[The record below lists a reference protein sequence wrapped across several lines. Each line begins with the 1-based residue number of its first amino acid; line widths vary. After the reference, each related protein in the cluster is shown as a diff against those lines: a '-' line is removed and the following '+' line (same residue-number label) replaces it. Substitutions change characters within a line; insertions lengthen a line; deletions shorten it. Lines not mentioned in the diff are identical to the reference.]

1 LQKQNLALTVNEAA
15 MNDAVQALSPRP
27 GQAQKEAAAAEAN
40 PMPICFVVD
49 SDANIRRLMFAE
61 LRGLQV
67 QSDLFETAPE
77 MLKYAEKVR
86 PDLLFV
92 DITTSLSSAVELIG
106 LLAMAQLPCPVQ
118 IMTGLNPVLIE
129 QVKRIGERNGLRLLP
144 VLHKPFRPT
153 TIRKVLHDL
162 RLRRDRAAT
171 GAVTLEEIIR
181 NRWLELWYQP
191 KIDLRANV
199 MVGAEAFVRARH
211 PELGVLGPDAFLWDA
226 TEEELVDM
234 TPRVIGRVIGDCR
247 SVAAA
252 GVSINFSINI
262 PVSVLSKLSLFG
274 IMWEERTEGSQGPG
288 LILEITEE
296 EVLPNLSQ
304 VRAAARELRAYGITF
319 AVDGFGV
326 SYAELLREK
335 DLPFAEIKIDRSYIS
350 NCDTDP
356 LNAGLCETLVE
367 FAHRFNISAVA
378 EGIETKGEL
387 QTLRDIG
394 CDMAQGYFFARPMPK
409 DKFAKMVLEHA
420 KQRKPA

>member
-1 LQKQNLALTVNEAA
+1 
-15 MNDAVQALSPRP
+15 
-27 GQAQKEAAAAEAN
+27 
-40 PMPICFVVD
+40 
-49 SDANIRRLMFAE
+49 
-61 LRGLQV
+61 
-67 QSDLFETAPE
+67 
-77 MLKYAEKVR
+77 
-86 PDLLFV
+86 
-92 DITTSLSSAVELIG
+92 
-106 LLAMAQLPCPVQ
+106 
-118 IMTGLNPVLIE
+118 
-129 QVKRIGERNGLRLLP
+129 
-144 VLHKPFRPT
+144 
-153 TIRKVLHDL
+153 
-162 RLRRDRAAT
+162 
-171 GAVTLEEIIR
+171 
-181 NRWLELWYQP
+181 
-191 KIDLRANV
+191 
-199 MVGAEAFVRARH
+199 
-211 PELGVLGPDAFLWDA
+211 
-226 TEEELVDM
+226 
-234 TPRVIGRVIGDCR
+234 
-247 SVAAA
+247 
-252 GVSINFSINI
+252 
-262 PVSVLSKLSLFG
+262 VLSKLSLFG
-274 IMWEERTEGSQGPG
+274 IMWEERTEGSHGPG